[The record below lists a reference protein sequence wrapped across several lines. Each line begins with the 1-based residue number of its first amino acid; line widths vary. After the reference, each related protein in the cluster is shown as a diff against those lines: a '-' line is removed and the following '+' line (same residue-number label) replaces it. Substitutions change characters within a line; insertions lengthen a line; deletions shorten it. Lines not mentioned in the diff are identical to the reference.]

1 MRDGGDGPD
10 AAWADL
16 VEDSPA
22 LAERI
27 AARFAANLHHVLG
40 TIREDGAPR
49 LSGTEVRIADGR
61 VTVGMMPASRKLT
74 DVRRDPRVEVHSAPI
89 DDDLAHGDA
98 KLAGVLATIPEPDGG
113 VPGSYFELRIRLA
126 SLVHVEGDELVFTV
140 WRPDRGSRTI
150 RRR

>member
-1 MRDGGDGPD
+1 MRDDGDG
-10 AAWADL
+10 AGGTWADL
-16 VEDSPA
+16 VEDSPE

-40 TIREDGAPR
+40 TIRADGAPR
-49 LSGTEVRIADGR
+49 LSGTEVTIAEGR
-61 VTVGMMPASRKLT
+61 VTVGMMPGSRKLA

-89 DDDLAHGDA
+89 DDDLADGDA
-98 KLAGVLATIPEPDGG
+98 KLAGILAAIPEPDGG
-113 VPGSYFELRIRLA
+113 VPGSYFEVRIRSA
-126 SLVHVEGDELVFTV
+126 SLVRVEGDELVFTV

>member
-1 MRDGGDGPD
+1 MADGGEGVG

-16 VEDSPA
+16 LEDSSE

-40 TIREDGAPR
+40 TVREDGAPR
-49 LSGTEVRIADGR
+49 LSGTEVRIAEGR
-61 VTVGMMPASRKLT
+61 VTFGMMPGSRKLA
-74 DVRRDPRVEVHSAPI
+74 DVRRDPRVEVHSAPT

-98 KLAGVLATIPEPDGG
+98 KLAGVLVAVTEPDGG

-126 SLVHVEGDELVFTV
+126 SLVRVEGDELVFTV